1 MLGNSQHQGDGSA
14 ALQGLGMQGIRKGW
28 DHFGEEM
35 ASGDVVQGTCS
46 LQASCNEQP
55 VPPARLF
62 SKRKRKCQTIK
73 PEGNLIK
80 TDERKLFHMYS
91 KSLAGGTHGHKACLR
106 MWI

>member
-55 VPPARLF
+55 VPLLAFSQSEKGSARPLN
-62 SKRKRKCQTIK
+62 Q
-73 PEGNLIK
+73 
-80 TDERKLFHMYS
+80 
-91 KSLAGGTHGHKACLR
+91 KAT
-106 MWI
+106 